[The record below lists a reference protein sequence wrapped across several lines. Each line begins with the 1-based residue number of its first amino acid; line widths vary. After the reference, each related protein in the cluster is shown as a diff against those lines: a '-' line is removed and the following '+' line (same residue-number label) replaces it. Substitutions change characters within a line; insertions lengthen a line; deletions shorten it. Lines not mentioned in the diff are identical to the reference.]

1 MMQIDYPFH
10 FDNGGRTASC
20 ASSDD
25 HIRNM
30 IEQIL
35 FTDPGERVNR
45 PDFGCGVRRLIFL
58 PNNDVQ
64 AAAAQFLIQGALQQ
78 QMGDRIEVEA
88 VDVQADDA
96 SLNILVQYSVKRTQ
110 QRKIDKFVHGA
121 NKP

>member
-1 MMQIDYPFH
+1 MMQVDYPYH
-10 FDNGGRTASC
+10 FDNGGRTASR

-35 FTDPGERVNR
+35 FTDPGERVNL

-58 PNNDVQ
+58 PNKDVQ

-78 QMGDRIEVEA
+78 QMGDSIEVEA

-96 SLNILVQYSVKRTQ
+96 SLNILVQYTVKRTQ

-121 NKP
+121 KKP

>member
-10 FDNGGRTASC
+10 FDNGGRTASS

-25 HIRNM
+25 HIHNM

-35 FTDPGERVNR
+35 FTDPGERVNL

>member
-10 FDNGGRTASC
+10 FDNGGRTASS

-35 FTDPGERVNR
+35 FTDPGERVNL

-78 QMGDRIEVEA
+78 QMGNRIEVEA

-96 SLNILVQYSVKRTQ
+96 SLNILVQYTVKRTQ
-110 QRKIDKFVHGA
+110 QRKIDKFVHGV